1 MAEQAPMSDYDRY
14 AQWLVKNAN
23 KKGTPEFET
32 VASAYRDLET
42 KMAPPAAP
50 ATSEEG
56 MPSARQTPIW
66 RQMLGPVLEA
76 GGTVGGGIL
85 GTPLGPV
92 GTVGGAGL
100 GYGIAKEVLEQ
111 IDVAAG
117 LKQPRTSAQLITE
130 PARNVLEGATF
141 EAGGRAAAPVIAKGA
156 EYVAKGAGKIMDLRR
171 MPTMRAATIAR
182 EAVGEDLP
190 AARNALRRAFN
201 EDVTAAQALARIDP
215 ATGNP
220 ILNMPTAQALLQR
233 ASARDPKFFTT
244 MFGEQEAA
252 RYNTLA
258 QLAGGADQTTARAAR
273 EEMKNM
279 LNQRLIPTLEIELGA
294 ANIAGKLKPKFEAQV
309 RQFGEGA
316 TGKVEDV
323 RRMTAAGERAAAPVY
338 PVPGQ
343 PRAPQRYTY
352 AGELGERAERVAT
365 DAAEGSLMFGEARRF
380 AEAASDSLAAHGL
393 KPLETKAIIASI
405 DRKLADP
412 AVGANKDVQR
422 VLTRVKDDL
431 LEWTNAGGVIDAW
444 ALDTIRKSSVNQAA
458 RDILGASADP
468 KAVKKLASSTLSEIR
483 PLIVGAVEEAGGTGY
498 GSYLKAYER
507 GMQEIGQ
514 TKLGGEAMRLYLSN
528 PRQFVDL
535 VEGNSPKVVEKIF
548 GPGSYNIF
556 KEMSVDAM
564 QRLGKVAAEVK
575 RGEAIAKQATEGE
588 TALVELFKESLPSFR
603 LPNIFNVAATTGNKV
618 LDILEKKLG
627 KSTMEAL
634 TKASKS
640 AKDFDELLGTLPAT
654 ERNKV
659 LSTIKDPATWGAGK
673 AAPAKG
679 TPKQL
684 YGGAAAASVNAL
696 APDRNNEVVN
706 ELIVE

>member
-1 MAEQAPMSDYDRY
+1 MALPP
-14 AQWLVKNAN
+14 
-23 KKGTPEFET
+23 GFE
-32 VASAYRDLET
+32 LET
-42 KMAPPAAP
+42 AAPGVRLPSGFELETAMPAA
-50 ATSEEG
+50 TEG
-56 MPSARQTPIW
+56 VPGPRQMPMW
-66 RQMLGPVLEA
+66 RQMVGPVLEA
-76 GGTVGGGIL
+76 GGTVAGGVIGA
-85 GTPLGPV
+85 PLGPA
-92 GTVGGAGL
+92 GAVGGAGL
-100 GYGIAKEVLEQ
+100 GYGIAKEVLEM
-111 IDVAAG
+111 IDVSAG
-117 LKQPRTSAQLITE
+117 LKPPRTTAQLITE
-130 PARNVLEGATF
+130 PARNILEGATF
-141 EAGGRAAAPVIAKGA
+141 EAGGRVAAPVIAKGA
-156 EYVAKGAGKIMDLRR
+156 EYVGKGLGKIADLRR

-190 AARNALRRAFN
+190 AARNALRAAFN

-215 ATGNP
+215 ATGAP
-220 ILNMPTAQALLQR
+220 MLNMPTAQALLQR

-252 RYNTLA
+252 RYNALA
-258 QLAGGADQTTARAAR
+258 DLAGGANQTTARAAR

-294 ANIAGKLKPKFEAQV
+294 ANIAGQLKPKFETQV
-309 RQFGEGA
+309 RQFGEA
-316 TGKVEDV
+316 AAGKVEDV
-323 RRMTAAGERAAAPVY
+323 RRMAAAGEKAAKPVY

-352 AGELGERAERVAT
+352 AGELGERAEQVAT
-365 DAAEGSLMFGEARRF
+365 EAAEGSLRFGEARRF
-380 AEAASDSLAAHGL
+380 AQAASDSLAEHGL
-393 KPLETKAIIASI
+393 KPLESKTIISAI
-405 DRKLADP
+405 DRRLTDP
-412 AVGANKDVQR
+412 AVGANRDVQR

-458 RDILGASADP
+458 RDILGAGADP
-468 KAVKKLASSTLSEIR
+468 KAVKKLAAQTLSEVR
-483 PLIVGAVEEAGGTGY
+483 PLFVSAVEEAGGTGY
-498 GSYLKAYER
+498 GQYLKAYER

-640 AKDFDELLGTLPAT
+640 AKDFDELLGTLPAD
-654 ERNKV
+654 ERSKV
-659 LSTIKDPATWGAGK
+659 LKVIKNPSTWGVGK
-673 AAPAKG
+673 VV
-679 TPKQL
+679 PKQVR
-684 YGGAAAASVNAL
+684 GGVTAGAVNMLAPESENQNAL
-696 APDRNNEVVN
+696 ME
-706 ELIVE
+706 